1 MEAVEAEARAAPL
14 VPTGL
19 LRFLAV
25 GPFGMALGALQ
36 YELVWRLMPD
46 VPARSG
52 TSWVLSSV
60 LGIAWIHA
68 IHCRFT
74 FRAARGS
81 WRRTILAAYGVY
93 ATSIALGAL
102 LMHVLV
108 DVQGLHRTGSWLAS
122 TVITSL
128 LNYRLLRRLLS
139 AGRTAEP

>member
-1 MEAVEAEARAAPL
+1 MEAIEAEAPAAPR

-25 GPFGMALGALQ
+25 GPFGVALGALQ

-52 TSWVLSSV
+52 ASWVVSSAI
-60 LGIAWIHA
+60 GIAWIHA
-68 IHCRFT
+68 IHCHFT
-74 FRAARGS
+74 FRAARGA

-102 LMHVLV
+102 MMHVLV
-108 DVQGLHRTGSWLAS
+108 DVQGLQRTGSWLAS
-122 TVITSL
+122 TAITSL
-128 LNYRLLRRLLS
+128 LNYRLLRRLVLT
-139 AGRTAEP
+139 GRTSKP